1 MAVAVYIVKLEL
13 FTNVSFSFQDTI
25 GFPVPYIGFLSMQG
39 SFYPMLSPILT
50 PNYKREII
58 TPFVKLPTSSASGRK
73 RIDVY
78 QDMDH
83 WPWMKQVRS
92 LFLNLLSGKNSK
104 SGSSII

>member
-58 TPFVKLPTSSASGRK
+58 LPFVKLPTSSFSGLQ

-83 WPWMKQVRS
+83 WPWTKQV
-92 LFLNLLSGKNSK
+92 K
-104 SGSSII
+104 SFF